1 LLNGIEPEGNEASIT
16 KLTELVDRMTK
27 DLDDRQT
34 KLNTA
39 TNAAMQKQTNFDNE
53 KELETKL
60 QEIKS
65 YEAGIKGDEK
75 ERTRN
80 EAEVTRI
87 NGLLETVTDKT
98 EKRQLKI
105 ALKIAETA
113 VNDLTAVIAEDT
125 ARLAEM

>member
-1 LLNGIEPEGNEASIT
+1 LNGIEPEGNEASIT

>member
-1 LLNGIEPEGNEASIT
+1 LNGIEPEGNEASIT

-113 VNDLTAVIAEDT
+113 VNDLTALIAEDT

>member
-113 VNDLTAVIAEDT
+113 VNDLTALIAEDT